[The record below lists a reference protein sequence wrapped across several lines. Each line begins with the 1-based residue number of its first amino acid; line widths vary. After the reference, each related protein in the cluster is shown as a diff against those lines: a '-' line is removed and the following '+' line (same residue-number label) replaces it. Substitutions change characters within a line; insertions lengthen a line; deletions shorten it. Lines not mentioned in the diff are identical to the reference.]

1 MMKRTALAL
10 VMVAALAVAPSVLA
24 GDDGRWVNVHVTEN
38 SSNTNVEVHLPLN
51 LVLTVLRNVDVENF
65 HGGHVDLDFDD
76 EMNINWTE
84 IMAAVKDA
92 PDGKFVTVTSDE
104 ADVNVRKEA
113 GKLYVDVNQKDDEM
127 AKVEVTMPMTM
138 VDAFLVGE
146 NNTLDVAAL
155 LQSFDDL
162 PDGELV
168 KVTSNEANV
177 RVWIE

>member
-1 MMKRTALAL
+1 MKKTLIVLVAILALA
-10 VMVAALAVAPSVLA
+10 AAPQALAQEQT
-24 GDDGRWVNVHVTEN
+24 RWVNVHVTEN

-65 HGGHVDLDFDD
+65 HKGHVDLELDD
-76 EMNINWTE
+76 DMDINFAE
-84 IMAAVKDA
+84 ILAAVKDA

-104 ADVNVRKEA
+104 ADVNVHKKGGMLFVTVDQKE
-113 GKLYVDVNQKDDEM
+113 DEM
-127 AKVEVTMPMTM
+127 AKVEVTMPMELM
-138 VDAFLVGE
+138 DALSFGE
-146 NNTLDVAAL
+146 TNTLDVTAL
-155 LQSFDDL
+155 LESLDTL

>member
-1 MMKRTALAL
+1 MKKTLIVLVAILALA
-10 VMVAALAVAPSVLA
+10 AAPQALAQEQT
-24 GDDGRWVNVHVTEN
+24 RWVNVHVTEN

-65 HGGHVDLDFDD
+65 HKGHVDLELDD
-76 EMNINWTE
+76 DMDINFAE
-84 IMAAVKDA
+84 ILAAVKDA

-104 ADVNVRKEA
+104 ADVNVHKKGGMLFVTVDQKE
-113 GKLYVDVNQKDDEM
+113 DEM
-127 AKVEVTMPMTM
+127 AKVEVTMPMELM
-138 VDAFLVGE
+138 DALSFGE
-146 NNTLDVAAL
+146 TNTLDVTAL
-155 LQSFDDL
+155 LERLDTL

>member
-1 MMKRTALAL
+1 MKRYLIAL
-10 VMVAALAVAPSVLA
+10 VAILTLAAAPALYA
-24 GDDGRWVNVHVTEN
+24 DDATRWVNVTVTEN

-65 HGGHVDLDFDD
+65 HHGRVDLELDD
-76 EMNINWTE
+76 DMDINFAE

-104 ADVNVRKEA
+104 ADVNVHKE
-113 GKLYVDVNQKDDEM
+113 GGMLYVSVNQKEDEM
-127 AKVEVTMPMTM
+127 AQVKVTMPMAM
-138 VDAFLVGE
+138 MDALTFGDE
-146 NNTLDVAAL
+146 NTLDVAAL
-155 LQSFDDL
+155 LGSFDQL

-168 KVTSNEANV
+168 KVTSEEANV